1 MSNDGFFAPKFEEK
15 IDHEGI
21 KTKVEVP
28 VWSSNVDR
36 IFLSFSKHQK
46 DKQVKMKKAYKTLEN
61 IYDAIN
67 KEEGRYKGELKKYEK

>member
-1 MSNDGFFAPKFEEK
+1 M
-15 IDHEGI
+15 DHEGI

-46 DKQVKMKKAYKTLEN
+46 DKQIKMKKVYKTLES
-61 IYDAIN
+61 IHDSIN